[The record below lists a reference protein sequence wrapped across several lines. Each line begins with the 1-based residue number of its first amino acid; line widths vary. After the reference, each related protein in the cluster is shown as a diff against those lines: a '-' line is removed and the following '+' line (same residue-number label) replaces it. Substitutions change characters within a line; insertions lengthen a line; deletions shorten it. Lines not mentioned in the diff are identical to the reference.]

1 VSSLREEF
9 DAFWAAYPRKRG
21 GKDHAFVCYYR
32 ARRHA
37 SFATIMEGVRTYRWS
52 PTMEYRPHP
61 ATWLNQHRWIEA
73 AEDLAAG
80 PYGLD
85 AWLAMQPSDTLFSAP
100 GWGREACL
108 EVLQAVG
115 MPEEWRGDLDVL
127 GAWLVDGYR
136 PDDIARILAEQ
147 AMQSRI
153 SVRLAWFDGLVRARA
168 LRWHGS
174 RIGWRRASGSR
185 RN

>member
-1 VSSLREEF
+1 
-9 DAFWAAYPRKRG
+9 
-21 GKDHAFVCYYR
+21 
-32 ARRHA
+32 
-37 SFATIMEGVRTYRWS
+37 
-52 PTMEYRPHP
+52 
-61 ATWLNQHRWIEA
+61 
-73 AEDLAAG
+73 
-80 PYGLD
+80 
-85 AWLAMQPSDTLFSAP
+85 MQPSDTLFSAP